1 MKIAAAV
8 LCAGTIAVGTLSSAA
23 AFEKIALIDSLDAA
37 RTWDVETPGPTAFS
51 GVCPH
56 ALFGI
61 GLNFFDV

>member
-1 MKIAAAV
+1 MNRRSLLLVGVVGIGLAA
-8 LCAGTIAVGTLSSAA
+8 I